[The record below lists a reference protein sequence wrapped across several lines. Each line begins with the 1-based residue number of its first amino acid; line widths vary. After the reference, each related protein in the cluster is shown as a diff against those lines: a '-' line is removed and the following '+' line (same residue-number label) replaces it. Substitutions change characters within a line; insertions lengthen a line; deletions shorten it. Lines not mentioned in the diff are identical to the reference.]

1 MEKVAELCYF
11 LLQTTQPGII
21 NDYRLGETESMLNK
35 LKALK
40 NVFVANVMAGIN
52 VKYIHQQLANN
63 EIEALKRNSRHQNP
77 KSLIPFGHK
86 IYSQNEEDGIIR
98 EIFNRIGVTNRV
110 FVEFGVGNGLE
121 NNTLALLFDNWSGLW
136 IEASSKSV
144 CKMKK
149 ALRNARNKGRLSII
163 EAFVTKSNIN
173 SLISSSIIDKEIDLL
188 SIDVD
193 GNDVH
198 VFNSITCIKPRVVV
212 IEYNAKFPPPILFC
226 MEYDESYRWKGDDCF
241 GASLKYLENNFA
253 KKGYNLVGCN
263 LTGTNA
269 FFVREDLTRD
279 KFVEPYSAENHYEP
293 ARYYLGGFS
302 SGHPSSYEALEK
314 SLTTRST

>member
-1 MEKVAELCYF
+1 
-11 LLQTTQPGII
+11 
-21 NDYRLGETESMLNK
+21 MLNK

-40 NVFVANVMAGIN
+40 NVFVANVMTGI
-52 VKYIHQQLANN
+52 VLKYIHQQLASN
-63 EIEALKRNSRHQNP
+63 EIEALKKSSRYQNP

-121 NNTLALLFDNWSGLW
+121 NNTLALLFDGWNGLW

-144 CKMKK
+144 RKLKK
-149 ALRNARNKGRLSII
+149 AFRNAINKGRLNII

-173 SLISSSIIDKEIDLL
+173 TLISSSITAEEIDLL
-188 SIDVD
+188 SIDID

-198 VFNSITCIKPRVVV
+198 VFDSITCIKPRVVV

-226 MEYDESYRWKGDDCF
+226 IEYDESYCWKRDDCF
-241 GASLKYLENNFA
+241 GASLKYLENSFA
-253 KKGYNLVGCN
+253 EKGYNLVGCN

-269 FFVREDLTRD
+269 FFVRKDLTAD
-279 KFVEPYSAENHYEP
+279 KFAQPYSAENHYEP
-293 ARYYLGGFS
+293 IRYYLTGFS
-302 SGHPSSYEALEK
+302 SGHPSSYETLEK
-314 SLTTRST
+314 SLAMRST